1 MEKYFEDARQDEKH
15 VPDLLESI
23 ISPPDPVKEELRQ
36 KLFKIDQFGSKIK
49 KIKVCTFQMSG
60 KIPDSANVACENPF
74 LQYLAPLGAK
84 YMEKWLKRCG
94 F

>member
-1 MEKYFEDARQDEKH
+1 MRTPEDENY

-23 ISPPDPVKEELRQ
+23 IQPPGPAKDELRQ
-36 KLFKIDQFGSKIK
+36 KLFKIDQFGSKIT
-49 KIKVCTFQMSG
+49 KIRVCTFQVSG
-60 KIPDSANVACENPF
+60 KIPDSANVAFEDPF

-84 YMEKWLKRCG
+84 YIGKTAEKYEKCG